1 MSGSTRQR
9 GSRGRYTR
17 SQPPISETP
26 EDLGDN
32 QAQHGDENASPQR
45 EDDAS
50 SSSTPDTS
58 QRERSERVKQ
68 GKRPLRRDDGEAPS
82 SHPQLDS
89 STVSAGMDA
98 QLQAQLA
105 RITELEQRLS
115 KQTELA
121 KASARVAQLQEEL
134 GSSPVQVREDTRESI
149 EGVGARRARRPLADA
164 ARPSAGPSA
173 DTGRAATNI
182 SEESRQAPTRG
193 STSVASEGRR
203 KRRRS
208 PSEDTLSEEDSS
220 KRRRH
225 RGMKP
230 KEPSVY
236 AAKNLREH
244 NEWLLDVENIFT
256 IMHYEYRHDA
266 AKVAYAQQFLR
277 GDHRATWNR
286 HLATLDEDP
295 TFDEFCE
302 HLLDQLQNPVLRTY
316 STVRRFNAAQQRK
329 DQSVT
334 SFVTHLDTLEAQ
346 MMPYTDDQ
354 RRMHLLTKLRPELQQ
369 AILQHSE
376 VPTTRDGLIT
386 LAIRLEDVKKMGTQL
401 DLAEKE
407 KAKAAGSK
415 PETGSRAESSPKGGT
430 SASKNDGTPQC
441 KGRGRGAGESTS
453 GSKPAK
459 PNADRFEKK
468 WDLSQRICFNCGKK
482 GHLAN
487 ICPEPKK
494 ALGPS

>member
-1 MSGSTRQR
+1 MSVSSRQR
-9 GSRGRYTR
+9 GSRGRFTR

-32 QAQHGDENASPQR
+32 QAQYGDENAPPQR
-45 EDDAS
+45 DHGAS

-58 QRERSERVKQ
+58 QRERSERVRQ
-68 GKRPLRRDDGEAPS
+68 GKRPLPRDDGETS
-82 SHPQLDS
+82 SSRPQPDS

-105 RITELEQRLS
+105 RVTELEQQLL
-115 KQTELA
+115 KQIELA
-121 KASARVAQLQEEL
+121 KASARVAQLQEQL
-134 GSSPVQVREDTRESI
+134 GSAPVQVREDIRESI
-149 EGVGARRARRPLADA
+149 EGVGEKRARRLPADA
-164 ARPSAGPSA
+164 ARPAAGPSA
-173 DTGRAATNI
+173 DTGRAATDI
-182 SEESRQAPTRG
+182 SEGGRQAPTRG
-193 STSVASEGRR
+193 STSVAPGERR

-208 PSEDTLSEEDSS
+208 PSDDISSEEESS
-220 KRRRH
+220 RRRRH

-236 AAKNLREH
+236 VAKNLREH
-244 NEWLLDVENIFT
+244 NEWLLDVENVFT

-346 MMPYTDDQ
+346 MLPYTDDQ
-354 RRMHLLTKLRPELQQ
+354 RRMHLLTKLLPELQQ

-386 LAIRLEDVKKMGTQL
+386 LAIRLEDVMKMGTQR

-407 KAKAAGSK
+407 KAKAQGSK
-415 PETGSRAESSPKGGT
+415 PETGSRAESSQKGGT
-430 SASKNDGTPQC
+430 SASKNDGTSRR

-459 PNADRFEKK
+459 PDADKFEKK
-468 WDLSQRICFNCGKK
+468 RDLSQMTCFNCDKK
-482 GHLAN
+482 SYLAN
-487 ICPEPKK
+487 ICFKSKK
-494 ALGPS
+494 ASNSL

>member
-9 GSRGRYTR
+9 GFRGRFTR
-17 SQPPISETP
+17 SQPPQSETS
-26 EDLGDN
+26 ED
-32 QAQHGDENASPQR
+32 QASSGDENAPPQS
-45 EDDAS
+45 EHSAS
-50 SSSTPDTS
+50 SPFSTPNTS
-58 QRERSERVKQ
+58 RRERSERVRR
-68 GKRPLRRDDGEAPS
+68 GKRPLPRDDGETS
-82 SHPQLDS
+82 SPRPQPDS
-89 STVSAGMDA
+89 STVSAGVDA

-105 RITELEQRLS
+105 RVTELEQRLS
-115 KQTELA
+115 KQIELA
-121 KASARVAQLQEEL
+121 KASARVAQLQGQL
-134 GSSPVQVREDTRESI
+134 GIAPPRVQEDTRELS
-149 EGVGARRARRPLADA
+149 EGVGERRAQRPPVTT
-164 ARPSAGPSA
+164 ARSLAGPSA
-173 DTGRAATNI
+173 DTGQSAANI
-182 SEESRQAPTRG
+182 SEGGRQAPARG
-193 STSVASEGRR
+193 SASAAPEGRR

-208 PSEDTLSEEDSS
+208 PSTNTSSEEDHSR
-220 KRRRH
+220 RRRH

-244 NEWLLDVENIFT
+244 NEWLLDVENVFT

-266 AKVAYAQQFLR
+266 DKVAYAQQFLR

-286 HLATLDEDP
+286 HLETLHEDP

-316 STVRRFNAAQQRK
+316 TTVRRYNAAQQRK

-346 MMPYTDDQ
+346 MLPYTDDQ

-369 AILQHSE
+369 AVLQHSE

-386 LAIRLEDVKKMGTQL
+386 LAIRLEDVKKMGTPR
-401 DLAEKE
+401 DLAEK
-407 KAKAAGSK
+407 AKAEDPK
-415 PETGSRAESSPKGGT
+415 PESGSRADASSKGG
-430 SASKNDGTPQC
+430 ASVSRNSGTFRRRGQ
-441 KGRGRGAGESTS
+441 GRRSGESRAD
-453 GSKPAK
+453 SKSTY
-459 PNADRFEKK
+459 PNADKSDKK
-468 WDLSQRICFNCGKK
+468 GDLSGVTCYNCGKP

-494 ALGPS
+494 VSGPS